1 MIKEEVLL
9 MTTFELYEVVNA
21 CFMGKDYTS
30 NICSFTDRPSHGFV
44 YFREGDNIYTFKSGK
59 SIHVTAGDFFYLP
72 KYSNYSFKR
81 NIKGDVYCINLQ
93 CNDDIFNNADPDES
107 AFRFSLKRNFDV
119 ENIYKKV
126 IREMY
131 LKKPYYELSVKSLV
145 YQLVSIILTEKD
157 SEYTPMNLKT
167 KLLPALNMI
176 DEHYLDNDL
185 SVPYLASICNV
196 SETYFRKLFNNCFGV
211 SPVKYIN
218 EKKIKYASDFL
229 KSGLY
234 NVSETASLTG
244 FNDVGYFSRLYKKII
259 GEMPSQT
266 KN

>member
-1 MIKEEVLL
+1 

-21 CFMGKDYTS
+21 CFMGKDYTR
-30 NICSFTDRPSHGFV
+30 NICSFSDRLSHGFV
-44 YFREGDNIYTFKSGK
+44 YFKEGDSVYTFKSGK
-59 SIHVTAGDFFYLP
+59 TIHVTTGDFLYLP
-72 KYSNYSFKR
+72 KYSTYSFKS
-81 NIKGDVYCINLQ
+81 NIRGEVYCINLQ
-93 CNDDIFNNADPDES
+93 CNDDIFDNEDPNES
-107 AFRFSLKRNFDV
+107 PFCFSLKRNFDV
-119 ENIYKKV
+119 ESIYKKV

-131 LKKPYYELSVKSLV
+131 LKRSYYELTVKSLV
-145 YQLVSIILTEKD
+145 YHLVSIILSEKD
-157 SEYTPMNLKT
+157 SEYTPMSVKN
-167 KLLPALNMI
+167 KLIPALNYI
-176 DEHYLDNDL
+176 DEHYLENDL
-185 SVPYLASICNV
+185 SIPYLASICNV